1 MAITQVVLIDNI
13 CGKNRNETQNPPS
26 NYKTMATRPEKA
38 FFNHTTN
45 NLWSAITNY
54 GSVGD
59 PNSPSTGR
67 PSAQWPGGSGNNYLY
82 DAGLWLGTKI
92 GGEPVVTT
100 YFYNP
105 HVEYLPT
112 SGFSGEMGAVI
123 SKDVHGY
130 ENTKSRSLEDS
141 YVVFDD
147 LEVLNLGHL
156 GREVEV
162 GRRQKSVQYS
172 GGTLFMGEGGVATFA
187 IFYFVAN
194 W

>member
-1 MAITQVVLIDNI
+1 MAITQIVLMDNI
-13 CGKNRNETQNPPS
+13 CGKDRNEIYNLPS

-92 GGEPVVTT
+92 GGEPAVTT

-105 HVEYLPT
+105 HVEFLPT
-112 SGFSGEMGAVI
+112 SGFFGEIGSVI
-123 SKDVHGY
+123 SKDIHGN
-130 ENTKSRSLEDS
+130 ENAKSRSLEDS
-141 YVVFDD
+141 YVVYDD
-147 LEVLNLGHL
+147 LESHTESNHVPLGL
-156 GREVEV
+156 
-162 GRRQKSVQYS
+162 K
-172 GGTLFMGEGGVATFA
+172 VAQRGLTWSLPEFDDFIA
-187 IFYFVAN
+187 F
-194 W
+194 